1 MDWGALWDMLQDA
14 TREKSFAAGSCE
26 GAGGRENLFGSLAS
40 RTRCELASKAP
51 RGEGKK
57 CQL

>member
-1 MDWGALWDMLQDA
+1 MLQDA